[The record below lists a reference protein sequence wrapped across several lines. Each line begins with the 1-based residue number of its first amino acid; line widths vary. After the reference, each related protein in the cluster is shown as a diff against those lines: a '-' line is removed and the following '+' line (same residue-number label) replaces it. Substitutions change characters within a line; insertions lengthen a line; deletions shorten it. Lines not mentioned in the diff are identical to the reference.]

1 MFQNN
6 HVPRKRSASDE
17 LITASG
23 SGSERSTPSADLSAT
38 KDGTVRKRTRVE
50 TESNEETCKP
60 NEKASFGK
68 PFRNP
73 MMIGSR
79 NRTRTQ
85 QQNQVLIIKQL
96 ESELVRLH
104 DGQRILRDCTIE
116 KVEKAT
122 EKWMDS
128 GREAA
133 EYLWDLVGKNQSS
146 EPKFNQIDSRTSW
159 GYDNKYDAG
168 RTNPKSGFVEN
179 QEGDRLEGSNWDS
192 NLNPPE
198 ELPTAQ
204 EILGESTATRHYN
217 VGGLADPSK
226 SSNPL
231 QPPSK
236 FEIDD
241 PVVTASKPSKDVG
254 WMMEQMGLDASLFGW
269 NSDEGTWTL
278 S

>member
-104 DGQRILRDCTIE
+104 DGQRILRD
-116 KVEKAT
+116 
-122 EKWMDS
+122 S
-128 GREAA
+128 A

-217 VGGLADPSK
+217 VDGLADPSK
-226 SSNPL
+226 SPNPL

-241 PVVTASKPSKDVG
+241 PVVTASKPNKDVG